1 MASLREIKV
10 SEAGWGKKIKRLNF
24 LLAQRLF
31 FCLNFGNTIT
41 TAIFCASQPSPSI
54 FYLRRFTFTLVFCSL
69 FSVSFGTV
77 ALIARRLLV
86 GFLKVTLSVLV
97 LPVSHTFSSSDLFTV
112 VRAVV
117 CVFLCGPVMGR
128 RTDGRTGLAMT
139 EYGWMSGLRGVPLW
153 MLIK

>member
-1 MASLREIKV
+1 M
-10 SEAGWGKKIKRLNF
+10 
-24 LLAQRLF
+24 
-31 FCLNFGNTIT
+31 
-41 TAIFCASQPSPSI
+41 
-54 FYLRRFTFTLVFCSL
+54 
-69 FSVSFGTV
+69 SFGTV

-117 CVFLCGPVMGR
+117 CVFLCGPVMSR

-139 EYGWMSGLRGVPLW
+139 EYGWMSGCAESLYGC
-153 MLIK
+153 

>member
-10 SEAGWGKKIKRLNF
+10 SKAGWGEKNKKNKLSFGTKIV
-24 LLAQRLF
+24 

-41 TAIFCASQPSPSI
+41 TAIVCASQPSPSI

-97 LPVSHTFSSSDLFTV
+97 LPVCHTFSSSDLFTV

-117 CVFLCGPVMGR
+117 CVFLCGPVMSR
-128 RTDGRTGLAMT
+128 
-139 EYGWMSGLRGVPLW
+139 
-153 MLIK
+153 